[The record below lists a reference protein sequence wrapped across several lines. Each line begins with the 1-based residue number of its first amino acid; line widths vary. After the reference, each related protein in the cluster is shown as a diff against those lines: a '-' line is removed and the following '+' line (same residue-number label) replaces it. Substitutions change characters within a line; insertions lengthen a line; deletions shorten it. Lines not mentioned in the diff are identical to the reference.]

1 MARILFIDD
10 DPPTL
15 ELFEQILKGAGHEVI
30 MARDGVTGIALYR
43 KNPTDLIITDI
54 MMPVKDGMEVIN
66 ELKRDFPEAKIIAI
80 SGTGREERREFF
92 FDVSRI
98 LGAKRTFEKPI
109 DPAELLQAIRELVRD
124 EPDLYKAYLVEYN
137 RDSPA
142 ALRNIVAS

>member
-15 ELFEQILKGAGHEVI
+15 VLFEQILKGAGHEVI

-54 MMPVKDGMEVIN
+54 MMPVKDGMEVIS
-66 ELKRDFPEAKIIAI
+66 ELKRDFPEVKIIAI

-109 DPAELLQAIRELVRD
+109 DPAELLQAIRELATD
-124 EPDLYKAYLVEYN
+124 
-137 RDSPA
+137 
-142 ALRNIVAS
+142 